1 MIWIIWANHIQRL
14 NWTNQRHCLN
24 DTDQS
29 QTSSKLCEPITDS
42 ILIIWANHRQRLN
55 DADQSHT
62 ESQIYR
68 PITDSVLLIWANYRQ
83 RLNDVGQSQT
93 TSQLYEPIT
102 YIISNISTNH
112 RHRLND
118 TGQSQTA
125 SHVYLR
131 VYVYLALT
139 SCRRGVEEMQW
150 NSSITYN
157 PHSTQQ
163 LISCLEGS
171 GRGGGGHYLWNCEK
185 SSLVLSKYL

>member
-1 MIWIIWANHIQRL
+1 MMQTNHIQSL
-14 NWTNQRHCLN
+14 KYI
-24 DTDQS
+24 D
-29 QTSSKLCEPITDS
+29 
-42 ILIIWANHRQRLN
+42 
-55 DADQSHT
+55 
-62 ESQIYR
+62 R

-171 GRGGGGHYLWNCEK
+171 GGGGITFETVKKVHWYWVNIFSEGKANVIIAVWHI
-185 SSLVLSKYL
+185 